1 MSFVIFSPKN
11 ILLKVL
17 TQEKRR
23 RRGTEDIENKIY
35 DEGVGCGSTN
45 QQLDLY
51 IRVCTLVMHYFT
63 RSTCVKWNRV
73 TLRVTK
79 NPNKLKIKIL
89 PY

>member
-1 MSFVIFSPKN
+1 MSFVIFSPK
-11 ILLKVL
+11 IIFLKVL

-23 RRGTEDIENKIY
+23 RGGTTEDIGNKIY

-63 RSTCVKWNRV
+63 RSTCVKCNRV

-79 NPNKLKIKIL
+79 TPIN
-89 PY
+89 